1 MQVNVLRLTVSFP
14 AVTKCNC
21 VRETVCRQENSG
33 VRWCLSTV
41 LMQQTS
47 LRSQRA
53 QSVVG
58 RGSRG
63 TGEVASMRAGFRMM
77 GRDMG
82 GTPTCSEEAKGC
94 RMRGD

>member
-1 MQVNVLRLTVSFP
+1 MR
-14 AVTKCNC
+14 
-21 VRETVCRQENSG
+21 RQENSG
-33 VRWCLSTV
+33 LRWCLHYINALNVT
-41 LMQQTS
+41 
-47 LRSQRA
+47 LRG

-82 GTPTCSEEAKGC
+82 GTPTCSGEARGC
-94 RMRGD
+94 RMSGD